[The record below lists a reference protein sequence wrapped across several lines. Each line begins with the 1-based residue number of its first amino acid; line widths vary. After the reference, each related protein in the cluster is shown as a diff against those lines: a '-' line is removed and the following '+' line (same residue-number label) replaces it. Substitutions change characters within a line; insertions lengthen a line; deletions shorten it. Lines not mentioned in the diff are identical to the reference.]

1 MGFLV
6 RHAMLERTDIA
17 SFCHSG
23 LPRDCISPIVV
34 THPDLESYPGI
45 ASGTGFFVRR
55 ERDVYFLT
63 ALHALENKGTSLNF
77 ERTAQMLTIPFYTT
91 GTTRKDHDYVRF
103 DRAIRLAEDPLH
115 SSFVDVVSL
124 KVKKEGKGSRHK
136 HLLSR
141 AAKLPPTGQ
150 WLNQFVK
157 TDLVSKAMAAN
168 EPITFVVIGYPN
180 EGTATGIDYPDVLG
194 ALPEITLQP
203 AQFIGHLRPS
213 SLDYCLKLE
222 DISWTR
228 NLAGF
233 SGSPVFVQ
241 FKTSHGKQSALAGML
256 VRGGEGTT
264 HFIAISTL
272 VKAAGDRK

>member
-1 MGFLV
+1 M

-23 LPRDCISPIVV
+23 LPRGCISPIVV
-34 THPDLESYPGI
+34 TQPGLESYPGI

-55 ERDVYFLT
+55 ERELYFLT
-63 ALHALENKGTSLNF
+63 ALHTLEPKGTSLGF
-77 ERTAQMLTIPFYTT
+77 ERTAQMLTIPFYIKT
-91 GTTRKDHDYVRF
+91 GTTRRDDDYVRF
-103 DRAIRLAEDPLH
+103 DRAIRLAEDPHHL
-115 SSFVDVVSL
+115 SFVDVVSL
-124 KVKKEGKGSRHK
+124 KVMKEGKESHHK

-150 WLNQFVK
+150 WLDQVVK